1 MQNVNESSSSSDYI
15 YYPINY
21 VSNVLTTVVSMNTPK
36 YSSSGNAW
44 VTQVDKEKFLVGI
57 CNDYTGIHSLIYLIS
72 VGF

>member
-1 MQNVNESSSSSDYI
+1 MQNVNESSSPSDYI

-21 VSNVLTTVVSMNTPK
+21 QSNVLSTVVTMNTPI
-36 YSSSGNAW
+36 YSSAGGW

-57 CNDYTGIHSLIYLIS
+57 YDDYSGIHSLIYLIS